1 MLMCI
6 KEVEP
11 LEDYE
16 LLLTFDT
23 GEQKI
28 YDVKPLLDRPI
39 FSRLRNKGEF
49 KKVYIDRIMDTVA
62 WDENTDICPD
72 SLYRDGVAWNPNY
85 INQKLTV
92 DNQPQL

>member
-1 MLMCI
+1 MLMSV
-6 KEVEP
+6 KEAKP

-16 LLLTFDT
+16 LLLTFHT

-39 FSRLRNKGEF
+39 FSRLRNKNEF
-49 KKVYIDRIMDTVA
+49 NKVYVDKIMDTVA

-72 SLYRDGVAWNPNY
+72 SLYNDGVS
-85 INQKLTV
+85 V
-92 DNQPQL
+92 